1 MDVTTTF
8 WFALGLIGVLLL
20 LQVLA
25 KPLEVF
31 MRVLG
36 SSLLGGAA
44 LWIVNLIGGWLGFHL
59 GLNPASAAIVG
70 VLGVPGFLGLAI
82 LRVILG

>member
-1 MDVTTTF
+1 MDVSTTL
-8 WFALGLIGVLLL
+8 WYALGLICVLLL

-25 KPLEVF
+25 KPLEVLV
-31 MRVLG
+31 RVLG

-44 LWIVNLIGGWLGFHL
+44 LWVVNLVGGWVGFHL
-59 GLNPASAAIVG
+59 GLNPVSAAIVG
-70 VLGVPGFLGLAI
+70 VLGIPGFVGLTI